1 MGRPVDEVKTRNTVE
16 LHLPREDC
24 AIQPLLAIRALTV
37 RYGGPAGAPPALDG
51 FDLDLEAGAIVGLV
65 GESGSGKSTV
75 AHAVLGLI
83 DAPATW
89 RAGRLQFDGV
99 DLQSCSAAVRR
110 KIAGASIGAVFQDPV
125 ASLDPCRTIGDQL
138 VEVLLAHAPLGRSQA
153 RARALELLAEVEIP
167 AARSN
172 DHPHQLSGG
181 MCQRVVIALALA
193 HRPRLLVADEPTT
206 ALDLTVQAQ
215 IVDLVLRLQREHGMA
230 VLWISHD
237 LPLISQVAERVIV
250 LRGGRIVE
258 QGRAAELFAAPADP
272 YTKGLVAAMRAFD
285 QGARRPLPEPRA

>member
-1 MGRPVDEVKTRNTVE
+1 M
-16 LHLPREDC
+16 
-24 AIQPLLAIRALTV
+24 
-37 RYGGPAGAPPALDG
+37 
-51 FDLDLEAGAIVGLV
+51 
-65 GESGSGKSTV
+65 
-75 AHAVLGLI
+75 
-83 DAPATW
+83 
-89 RAGRLQFDGV
+89 
-99 DLQSCSAAVRR
+99 
-110 KIAGASIGAVFQDPV
+110 
-125 ASLDPCRTIGDQL
+125 
-138 VEVLLAHAPLGRSQA
+138 
-153 RARALELLAEVEIP
+153 
-167 AARSN
+167 
-172 DHPHQLSGG
+172 
-181 MCQRVVIALALA
+181 
-193 HRPRLLVADEPTT
+193 ADEPTT